1 MTDHS
6 FHSQGY
12 LFFIYVSKR
21 RVAQRDEYDRQRPW
35 GDAKRWK
42 LTHQVRKKSRP
53 SDYKKKL
60 QVGFLWFLP
69 FFFIHISSGLSLPD
83 AHIFLFHYL
92 SRNIILI
99 FYTVR
104 VLLLCVDPVSGEER
118 TEKKIWDSDCFFN
131 FFSLLRSDS
140 GWVQFDIPRILSIFL
155 FIIMIIFL
163 EVRTT
168 KMRKV
173 EMSNGS
179 FFYSLSSIFFSHKK
193 LLLLLI
199 EGWD

>member
-1 MTDHS
+1 MS
-6 FHSQGY
+6 SVNPKFHEGWQTIPFTHKDI
-12 LFFIYVSKR
+12 FFLYVSKR

-35 GDAKRWK
+35 GDAKRWN

-53 SDYKKKL
+53 SDYKKKIA
-60 QVGFLWFLP
+60 GRFFYDFFP
-69 FFFIHISSGLSLPD
+69 FFYSHQLWSLTLVPLAPD

-131 FFSLLRSDS
+131 FFFSSAFRFRMGSIWYPSNSLHIPFHHHDHFPWGTHNKDEK
-140 GWVQFDIPRILSIFL
+140 GWNV
-155 FIIMIIFL
+155 
-163 EVRTT
+163 
-168 KMRKV
+168 
-173 EMSNGS
+173 
-179 FFYSLSSIFFSHKK
+179 
-193 LLLLLI
+193 
-199 EGWD
+199 